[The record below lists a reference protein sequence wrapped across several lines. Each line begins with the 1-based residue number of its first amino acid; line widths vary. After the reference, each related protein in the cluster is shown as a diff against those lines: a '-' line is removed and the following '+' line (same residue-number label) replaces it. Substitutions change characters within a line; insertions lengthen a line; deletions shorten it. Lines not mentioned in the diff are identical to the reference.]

1 MINNLLNDPNY
12 TAEQKVQLMQLM
24 TEFTDLHRKLEQNKA
39 NVGMLEIKTTYIR
52 ALEIIAKIE
61 EVMEEELKWVKKYLL
76 FMLLMEQLII
86 KEVKNDNKSN

>member
-39 NVGMLEIKTTYIR
+39 NVGLVEIKDTYTR
-52 ALEIIAKIE
+52 ALEIIAQIE
-61 EVMEEELKWVKKYLL
+61 EVMGEELSWW
-76 FMLLMEQLII
+76 ITT
-86 KEVKNDNKSN
+86 KEPNE

>member
-1 MINNLLNDPNY
+1 MINDLLNDPNY

-24 TEFTDLHRKLEQNKA
+24 TEFTELHRKLEQNKA

-61 EVMEEELKWVKKYLL
+61 EVMGEELT
-76 FMLLMEQLII
+76 
-86 KEVKNDNKSN
+86 

>member
-1 MINNLLNDPNY
+1 MINNLLNNPNY

-52 ALEIIAKIE
+52 ALEIIAKVE
-61 EVMEEELKWVKKYLL
+61 EVMGEELT
-76 FMLLMEQLII
+76 
-86 KEVKNDNKSN
+86 

>member
-52 ALEIIAKIE
+52 ALEIIAKVE
-61 EVMEEELKWVKKYLL
+61 EVMGEELSW
-76 FMLLMEQLII
+76 
-86 KEVKNDNKSN
+86 

>member
-24 TEFTDLHRKLEQNKA
+24 TKFTALHREIEKNKA
-39 NVGMLEIKTTYIR
+39 NVGMLEIKTTYTR

-61 EVMEEELKWVKKYLL
+61 EVMGEELK
-76 FMLLMEQLII
+76 
-86 KEVKNDNKSN
+86 

>member
-39 NVGMLEIKTTYIR
+39 NVGMLEIKTTYIK
-52 ALEIIAKIE
+52 ALEIIAKVE
-61 EVMEEELKWVKKYLL
+61 EVMGEELKWVKKYLL
-76 FMLLMEQLII
+76 FMLHI
-86 KEVKNDNKSN
+86 

>member
-24 TEFTDLHRKLEQNKA
+24 NEFTDLHRKLEQNKA

-52 ALEIIAKIE
+52 ALEIIAKLE
-61 EVMEEELKWVKKYLL
+61 EVVGEELK
-76 FMLLMEQLII
+76 
-86 KEVKNDNKSN
+86 

>member
-24 TEFTDLHRKLEQNKA
+24 TEFTDLHKKLEQNKA
-39 NVGMLEIKTTYIR
+39 NVGMLEIKSTYIK

-61 EVMEEELKWVKKYLL
+61 EVMGEELT
-76 FMLLMEQLII
+76 
-86 KEVKNDNKSN
+86 

>member
-39 NVGMLEIKTTYIR
+39 NVGLVEIKNTYIR
-52 ALEIIAKIE
+52 ALEIIAKLE
-61 EVMEEELKWVKKYLL
+61 EVVGEELTWVKKYLL
-76 FMLLMEQLII
+76 FMLLI
-86 KEVKNDNKSN
+86 